1 MSVLPPILY
10 SDGPALWSR
19 IERAL
24 GSGGPVELIIP
35 QAGSFDAL
43 KVGDHVLTLP
53 RMVDIAEGSTLVIKL
68 GQQGKLELVK
78 IIPPVPSVESSE
90 QPSSV
95 IRLDQIDSALMPK
108 LFDLLLEEL
117 EEQLSNGKLL
127 QSSTQTQGKPPGL
140 LNSPKLNPGAS
151 PLEGAIELILNEP
164 EALSKLLTTVTNE
177 ILCLNDDEFMA
188 RLSGS
193 SWDKKAEFAAFVVDL
208 GRLRNLPFE
217 LNDGLEA
224 KTSEFWPA
232 VNVSGSGASFFKELL
247 EEVAVEIGKEWREQ
261 ASSGNSILEIL
272 KAAVA
277 WFKNQPPVPSESPMM
292 HFFSN
297 LNAFIDQH
305 LNVDILNV
313 DTLRALAGK
322 MQILG
327 KSLSNVELLPLN
339 DFANSTLNPK
349 VLRVASLL
357 ERFFNQLQEQFELS
371 QQDVVRKKRKT
382 TRAISEITELPPVEI
397 RNRLLDQSR
406 VLERIN
412 TSLLLDE
419 RILFCLPFSFG
430 GNLESV
436 FGELRKG
443 EIQDKGSSEGF
454 VQSDRPDIRFE
465 VDFRN
470 LGHVLGLIF
479 MRQKRI
485 MLFFENE
492 YALNLCSSQV
502 RLLCSDLGEGWIGEF
517 ALKARHLN
525 KNITA

>member
-1 MSVLPPILY
+1 
-10 SDGPALWSR
+10 
-19 IERAL
+19 
-24 GSGGPVELIIP
+24 
-35 QAGSFDAL
+35 
-43 KVGDHVLTLP
+43 
-53 RMVDIAEGSTLVIKL
+53 
-68 GQQGKLELVK
+68 
-78 IIPPVPSVESSE
+78 
-90 QPSSV
+90 
-95 IRLDQIDSALMPK
+95 
-108 LFDLLLEEL
+108 
-117 EEQLSNGKLL
+117 
-127 QSSTQTQGKPPGL
+127 
-140 LNSPKLNPGAS
+140 
-151 PLEGAIELILNEP
+151 
-164 EALSKLLTTVTNE
+164 
-177 ILCLNDDEFMA
+177 
-188 RLSGS
+188 
-193 SWDKKAEFAAFVVDL
+193 
-208 GRLRNLPFE
+208 
-217 LNDGLEA
+217 
-224 KTSEFWPA
+224 
-232 VNVSGSGASFFKELL
+232 
-247 EEVAVEIGKEWREQ
+247 
-261 ASSGNSILEIL
+261 
-272 KAAVA
+272 
-277 WFKNQPPVPSESPMM
+277 
-292 HFFSN
+292 
-297 LNAFIDQH
+297 
-305 LNVDILNV
+305 
-313 DTLRALAGK
+313 
-322 MQILG
+322 
-327 KSLSNVELLPLN
+327 
-339 DFANSTLNPK
+339 

-357 ERFFNQLQEQFELS
+357 ERLFNQLQEQFELS